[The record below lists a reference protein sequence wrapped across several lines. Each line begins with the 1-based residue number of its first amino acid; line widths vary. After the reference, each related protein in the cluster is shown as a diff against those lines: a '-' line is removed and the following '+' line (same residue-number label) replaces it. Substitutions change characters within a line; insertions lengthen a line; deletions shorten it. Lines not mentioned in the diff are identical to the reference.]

1 MTWIIK
7 LQKLCVCGGVVVVV
21 VVVVVGFCYI
31 DKVRGALSREK
42 PLGCVSQL

>member
-1 MTWIIK
+1 VTWIIK
-7 LQKLCVCGGVVVVV
+7 LQKLCVCGGVVV